1 MEAFLQVDQFVLAI
15 VTPLALAILVSGLD
29 DLVIDIAW
37 IGVWLKSKLRPAARM
52 FPPGPRQIE
61 AAPRVPIAI
70 FVPLWKEDAVIA
82 KMLEHNLASIRYPEY
97 HFFAG
102 CYPNDAAT
110 QAAVRG
116 VAARFPN
123 VHLAVCPHDGPTS
136 KADCMNWVY
145 QNMLLYEEESG
156 QRFEIVVIHDAE
168 DLVHP
173 EELRWIN
180 YYAARYD
187 FVQTPVLALRTP
199 VFEFTHGVY
208 VDEFAEYHTRDMTV
222 RAVLGGFVPSCGV
235 GTGFR
240 RDALERLAEAW
251 SNRVFEPEALTED
264 YDVGLR
270 LKRLGCS
277 QAFVPVIR
285 SGSADF
291 VATREYFPRNFRA
304 ALRQRVRWTMGIC
317 LQSWQKFG
325 WRGSAGE
332 VYWMWRDRKGLLAN
346 PLSVLANAIAVYG
359 VATGLWLRASP
370 FAMQLAEITFGLLC
384 FRTLVRMS
392 CVARVYGVG
401 MALGVPVRA
410 VYANVL
416 NSAATMEAVRRYSW
430 ARLHGRPLKWL
441 KTEHAY
447 PHRDVLLSHKR
458 RLGELLT
465 SRGYID
471 SATLER
477 LMANCPPGVKLGTHL
492 VNEGHLET
500 DALYEVLSFQQGLP
514 VVRIEQHEVPTAVA
528 RSLPEQAIRRWQVL
542 PFRIAEGAL
551 FVASPEAPEPGLAR
565 ELAAFTSF
573 EVRFHLIPKREFD
586 RLAAAL
592 L

>member
-1 MEAFLQVDQFVLAI
+1 
-15 VTPLALAILVSGLD
+15 
-29 DLVIDIAW
+29 
-37 IGVWLKSKLRPAARM
+37 
-52 FPPGPRQIE
+52 
-61 AAPRVPIAI
+61 
-70 FVPLWKEDAVIA
+70 
-82 KMLEHNLASIRYPEY
+82 
-97 HFFAG
+97 
-102 CYPNDAAT
+102 
-110 QAAVRG
+110 
-116 VAARFPN
+116 
-123 VHLAVCPHDGPTS
+123 
-136 KADCMNWVY
+136 MNWIY
-145 QNMLLYEEESG
+145 QHMLLHEEQTE

-187 FVQTPVLALRTP
+187 FVQTPVLALKTP
-199 VFEFTHGVY
+199 QWELTHGVY

-240 RDALERLAEAW
+240 RDALERLAEAS

-277 QAFVPVIR
+277 QAFVPILKY
-285 SGSADF
+285 GSADF

-304 ALRQRVRWTMGIC
+304 AMRQRVRWTMGIA

-325 WRGSAGE
+325 WRGTVGE
-332 VYWMWRDRKGLLAN
+332 VYWMWRDRKGLVAN
-346 PLSVLANAIAVYG
+346 PLSVLANVVAIYS
-359 VATGLWLRASP
+359 VATGVWLRVSP
-370 FAMQLAEITFGLLC
+370 FAMQLAEVTFGLLC

-392 CVARVYGVG
+392 CVARVYGVA

-416 NSAATMEAVRRYSW
+416 NSAATIEAVRRYTW

-458 RLGELLT
+458 RLGELLI
-465 SRGYID
+465 SSGRID
-471 SATLER
+471 GGTLER
-477 LMANCPPGVKLGTHL
+477 LLANCSPGVKLGTHL
-492 VNEGHLET
+492 VNEGHLST

-514 VVRIEQHEVPTAVA
+514 VVRIDQREVRAEVA
-528 RSLPEQAIRRWQVL
+528 RSLPAHAIHKWQVL
-542 PFRIAEGAL
+542 PFRVADGAL
-551 FVASPEAPEPGLAR
+551 FVASPEAPPAGLAT
-565 ELAAFTSF
+565 ELAAFTNL
-573 EVRFHLIPKREFD
+573 ELRFHLIPPNQFD
-586 RLAAAL
+586 AL
-592 L
+592 VSDLL